1 LRVNERI
8 RTSEVRLIEEDG
20 KQIGVIPT
28 EEALSRA
35 REAGVDLVE
44 VAPEAKPP
52 VCRLMDYGK
61 FKYQQKKRQHLS
73 RQKQHLVQIKYL
85 RLGPKI
91 DPHDLQTK
99 LKKAREFLERKDKV
113 VLNMRF
119 RRQRELAHTD
129 LARDIL
135 ARVAQELED
144 VAKVEKMP
152 TLTGRTMSMTLV
164 PK

>member
-1 LRVNERI
+1 MRVNERI
-8 RTSEVRLIEEDG
+8 RTAEVRLIADDG
-20 KQIGVIPT
+20 QQLGIIPT

-35 REAGVDLVE
+35 REAGLDLVE
-44 VAPEAKPP
+44 VAPEATPP
-52 VCRLMDYGK
+52 VCRLIDYGK
-61 FKYQQKKRQHLS
+61 FKYQQKKRQHIS

-85 RLGPKI
+85 RLSPKI
-91 DPHDLQTK
+91 DQHDLKTK

-129 LARDIL
+129 LARAIL

-144 VAKVEKMP
+144 VAKVEKGP
-152 TLTGRTMSMTLV
+152 TLAGRMMSMTLT